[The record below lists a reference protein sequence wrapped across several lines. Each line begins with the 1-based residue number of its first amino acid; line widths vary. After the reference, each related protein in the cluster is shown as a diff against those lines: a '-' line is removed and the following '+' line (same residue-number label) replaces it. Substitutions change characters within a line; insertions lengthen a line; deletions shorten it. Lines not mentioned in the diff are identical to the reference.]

1 MSNSDDQPLLKRSP
15 IPLEDCGMALAATV
29 IGDRW
34 SLLILRALLYGVRRF
49 DDLKADLNIS
59 SATLTQRL
67 AKLDEVDLI
76 TDRPYRDGTART
88 RKEYVLTEQGAA
100 LRTVLFAMM
109 RWADVHLSDKP
120 SSLTA
125 VSKTSGETLA
135 IAFVDSSGQAVEESD
150 IDMQVREKPA

>member
-1 MSNSDDQPLLKRSP
+1 MSNSDNQPLLKRSP
-15 IPLEDCGMALAATV
+15 IPMEDCGMALAATV

-67 AKLDEVDLI
+67 AKLDEVGLI
-76 TDRPYRDGTART
+76 TARPYRDGNART
-88 RKEYVLTEQGAA
+88 RKEYVLTAQGAA
-100 LRTVLFAMM
+100 LRTVLFTMM

-125 VSKTSGETLA
+125 VSKSSGETLDV
-135 IAFVDSSGQAVEESD
+135 AFVDPGGRVVEDSD
-150 IDMQVREKPA
+150 IEMQVRALPA